1 MRDSIGIRAKLAAS
15 KTMREGETDM
25 DIGFIGLGQMG
36 FHMARRLVEAGHRV
50 IVFDTRREA
59 VDRLTALGAH
69 AAQSPRDMADQVETV
84 MASLPTPD
92 IVLAVA
98 TGPDGVIEG
107 KRVRRFVDLSTTGAV
122 MAKRIFAALK
132 EKNIVQIDCPVSGG
146 VTGAAK
152 GTLAL
157 MVSGPRAEVDAI
169 APLLP
174 AIGKTF
180 IISERPGAG
189 QTMKLCNNYLSAAAM
204 TATSEAM
211 VMGVKAG
218 LDPRIMLDV
227 INSGTGRNTA
237 TEDKFGRVVLPRTF
251 NLGFTVGL
259 MTKDLKLCL
268 SEGKALGVPM
278 DVAEAVTRLLQ
289 TACDENG
296 PDKDLTTV
304 VQPVERRAGVEVRA
318 PGESGTLGK

>member
-1 MRDSIGIRAKLAAS
+1 M
-15 KTMREGETDM
+15 DM
-25 DIGFIGLGQMG
+25 GFIGLGQMG

-50 IVFDTRREA
+50 MVFDVRSEA
-59 VDRLTALGAH
+59 IDRLTALGAQ
-69 AAQSPRDMADQVETV
+69 AAASPRAMAEEVETV
-84 MASLPTPD
+84 MVSLPTPD

-107 KRVRRFVDLSTTGAV
+107 RRVRRFVDLSTTGAV
-122 MAKRIFAALK
+122 MAKRIFAALAA
-132 EKNIVQIDCPVSGG
+132 KNIVQIDCPVSGG

-157 MVSGPRAEVDAI
+157 MVSGPREEVRAI
-169 APLLP
+169 EPLLP

-180 IISERPGAG
+180 FIGERPGAG
-189 QTMKLCNNYLSAAAM
+189 QTMKLCNNFLSAAAM

-227 INSGTGRNTA
+227 INAGTGRNTA
-237 TEDKFGRVVLPRTF
+237 TEDKFGRVVLPRAF

-259 MTKDLKLCL
+259 MNKDLKLCL
-268 SEGKALGVPM
+268 AEGKALGVPM
-278 DVAEAVTRLLQ
+278 EVAETVAHMLQ
-289 TACDENG
+289 IACDENG

-318 PGESGTLGK
+318 PREGGPLGK

>member
-1 MRDSIGIRAKLAAS
+1 
-15 KTMREGETDM
+15 
-25 DIGFIGLGQMG
+25 
-36 FHMARRLVEAGHRV
+36 
-50 IVFDTRREA
+50 
-59 VDRLTALGAH
+59 
-69 AAQSPRDMADQVETV
+69 MADQVETV

-92 IVLAVA
+92 IVLEVA
-98 TGPDGVIEG
+98 TGADGVIEG

-122 MAKRIFAALK
+122 MARRIFEVLK
-132 EKNIVQIDCPVSGG
+132 AKNIVQIDCPVSGG

-157 MVSGPRAEVDAI
+157 MVSGPRKEVNAI
-169 APLLP
+169 EPLLP

-180 IISERPGAG
+180 LIGERPGAG

-237 TEDKFGRVVLPRTF
+237 TEDKFGRVVLPRAF

-268 SEGKALGVPM
+268 SEGKTLGVPM

-296 PDKDLTTV
+296 ADKDLSTV
-304 VQPVERRAGVEVRA
+304 VQPVERRAGVEVRT
-318 PGESGTLGK
+318 PGESGPLGK

>member
-1 MRDSIGIRAKLAAS
+1 
-15 KTMREGETDM
+15 M

-36 FHMARRLVEAGHRV
+36 FHMARRLLEAGHRI
-50 IVFDTRREA
+50 IVYDTRREA
-59 VDRLTALGAH
+59 IDRLTALGAQT
-69 AAQSPRDMADQVETV
+69 AGSPRAIGDEVETV

-98 TGPDGVIEG
+98 TGPGGVIEG

-122 MAKRIFAALK
+122 MAKRIFTALK
-132 EKNIVQIDCPVSGG
+132 AKNIVQIDCPVSGG

-157 MVSGPRAEVDAI
+157 MVSGPRAEVAAI
-169 APLLP
+169 EPVLP
-174 AIGKTF
+174 AIGKIFF
-180 IISERPGAG
+180 IGERPGAG
-189 QTMKLCNNYLSAAAM
+189 QTMKLCNNFLSAAAM

-227 INSGTGRNTA
+227 INAGTGRNTA
-237 TEDKFGRVVLPRTF
+237 TEDKFGRIVLPRTF

-268 SEGKALGVPM
+268 AEGEALGVPM
-278 DVAEAVTRLLQ
+278 EVAEAVTRMLQ
-289 TACDENG
+289 IACDENG
-296 PDKDLTTV
+296 PDKDLSTV
-304 VQPVERRAGVEVRA
+304 VQPVERRAGVEVRT
-318 PGESGTLGK
+318 PRESGPLGK

>member
-1 MRDSIGIRAKLAAS
+1 
-15 KTMREGETDM
+15 M

-36 FHMARRLVEAGHRV
+36 FHMARRLVEAGHRLV
-50 IVFDTRREA
+50 VFDSRREA
-59 VDRLTALGAH
+59 IERLTALGAQ
-69 AAQSPRDMADQVETV
+69 AAASPRELADAVETV
-84 MASLPTPD
+84 MVSLPTPD
-92 IVLAVA
+92 VVLAVA
-98 TGPDGVIEG
+98 TGPGGVIEG
-107 KRVRRFVDLSTTGAV
+107 KRVRHFVDLSTTGAV
-122 MAKRIFAALK
+122 MAKRIFEALK
-132 EKNIVQIDCPVSGG
+132 ARNIVQIDCPVSGG

-157 MVSGPRAEVDAI
+157 MASGPRAEINAI
-169 APLLP
+169 EPALA
-174 AIGKTF
+174 AIGKIF
-180 IISERPGAG
+180 FISERPGAG
-189 QTMKLCNNYLSAAAM
+189 QTMKLCNNFLSAAAM

-251 NLGFTVGL
+251 NLGFAVGL

-268 SEGKALGVPM
+268 GEGKALGVPM
-278 DVAEAVTRLLQ
+278 QVAEAVTQLLQ

-318 PGESGTLGK
+318 PRASGPLPK

>member
-1 MRDSIGIRAKLAAS
+1 
-15 KTMREGETDM
+15 M

-50 IVFDTRREA
+50 VVFDTRREA
-59 VDRLTALGAH
+59 VDRLAALGAR
-69 AAQSPRDMADQVETV
+69 AAGSAREIADEVETV
-84 MASLPTPD
+84 MVSLPTPE

-98 TGPDGVIEG
+98 TGVGGVIEG
-107 KRVRRFVDLSTTGAV
+107 KRVRRLVDLSTTGAV
-122 MAKRIFAALK
+122 MAKRIFEAL
-132 EKNIVQIDCPVSGG
+132 EARNIVQIDCPVSGG
-146 VTGAAK
+146 VTGASK

-169 APLLP
+169 APALK

-180 IISERPGAG
+180 FIGERPGAG
-189 QTMKLCNNYLSAAAM
+189 QTMKLCNNFLSAAAM

-237 TEDKFGRVVLPRTF
+237 TEDKFGRLVLPRTF

-268 SEGKALGVPM
+268 GEGKALGVPM
-278 DVAEAVTRLLQ
+278 EVAEAVTRALQ

-296 PDKDLTTV
+296 PDRDLTTV
-304 VQPVERRAGVEVRA
+304 VQPIERRAGVEVRA
-318 PGESGTLGK
+318 PREGGPLSK

>member
-1 MRDSIGIRAKLAAS
+1 M
-15 KTMREGETDM
+15 
-25 DIGFIGLGQMG
+25 
-36 FHMARRLVEAGHRV
+36 V
-50 IVFDTRREA
+50 
-59 VDRLTALGAH
+59 
-69 AAQSPRDMADQVETV
+69 
-84 MASLPTPD
+84 SLPTPD
-92 IVLAVA
+92 VVLAVA
-98 TGPDGVIEG
+98 TGPGGVIEG

-122 MAKRIFAALK
+122 MAKRIFEALK
-132 EKNIVQIDCPVSGG
+132 ARNIVQIDCPVSGG

-157 MVSGPRAEVDAI
+157 MASGPRAEINAI
-169 APLLP
+169 EPALA
-174 AIGKTF
+174 AIGKIF
-180 IISERPGAG
+180 FISERPGAG
-189 QTMKLCNNYLSAAAM
+189 QTMKLCNNFLSAAAM

-259 MTKDLKLCL
+259 MTKDLRLCL
-268 SEGKALGVPM
+268 GEGKALGVPM
-278 DVAEAVTRLLQ
+278 QVAEAVTQLLQ

-318 PGESGTLGK
+318 PRTGGSLPK

>member
-1 MRDSIGIRAKLAAS
+1 
-15 KTMREGETDM
+15 M

-50 IVFDTRREA
+50 MVFDTRSEA
-59 VDRLTALGAH
+59 IDRLTTLGAQ
-69 AAQSPRDMADQVETV
+69 AAASPRAMADEVETV
-84 MASLPTPD
+84 MVSLPTPD
-92 IVLAVA
+92 VVLAVA

-107 KRVRRFVDLSTTGAV
+107 RRVRRFVDLSTTGAV
-122 MAKRIFAALK
+122 MAKRIFAALAA
-132 EKNIVQIDCPVSGG
+132 KNIVQIDCPVSGG

-157 MVSGPRAEVDAI
+157 MVSGPREEVRAI
-169 APLLP
+169 EPLLP

-180 IISERPGAG
+180 FIGERPGAG
-189 QTMKLCNNYLSAAAM
+189 QTMKLCNNFLSAAAM

-227 INSGTGRNTA
+227 INAGTGRNTA
-237 TEDKFGRVVLPRTF
+237 TEDKFGRVVLPRAF

-259 MTKDLKLCL
+259 MNKDLKLCL
-268 SEGKALGVPM
+268 AEGKALGVPM
-278 DVAEAVTRLLQ
+278 EVAETVAHMLQ
-289 TACDENG
+289 IACDENG

-318 PGESGTLGK
+318 PREGGPLGK

>member
-1 MRDSIGIRAKLAAS
+1 M
-15 KTMREGETDM
+15 
-25 DIGFIGLGQMG
+25 
-36 FHMARRLVEAGHRV
+36 
-50 IVFDTRREA
+50 VFDVRPEA
-59 VDRLTALGAH
+59 IDRLTALGAQ
-69 AAQSPRDMADQVETV
+69 ATASPRAMADEVETV

-107 KRVRRFVDLSTTGAV
+107 RRVRRFVDLSTTGAV
-122 MAKRIFAALK
+122 MAKRIFAALAA
-132 EKNIVQIDCPVSGG
+132 KNIVQIDCPVSGG

-157 MVSGPRAEVDAI
+157 MVSGPREEVRTIEPA
-169 APLLP
+169 LP
-174 AIGKTF
+174 ALGKTF
-180 IISERPGAG
+180 FIGERPGAG
-189 QTMKLCNNYLSAAAM
+189 QTMKLCNNFLSAAAM

-227 INSGTGRNTA
+227 INAGTGRNTA
-237 TEDKFGRVVLPRTF
+237 TEDKFGRVVLPRAF

-259 MTKDLKLCL
+259 MNKDLKLCL
-268 SEGKALGVPM
+268 AEGKALGVPM
-278 DVAEAVTRLLQ
+278 EVAETVAHMLQ
-289 TACDENG
+289 IACDENG

-304 VQPVERRAGVEVRA
+304 VQPVERRAGVEVSA
-318 PGESGTLGK
+318 PREGGPLGK

>member
-1 MRDSIGIRAKLAAS
+1 
-15 KTMREGETDM
+15 M
-25 DIGFIGLGQMG
+25 DVGFIGLGQMG

-50 IVFDTRREA
+50 VVFDTNAEA
-59 VDRLTALGAH
+59 VARLTALGARS
-69 AAQSPRDMADQVETV
+69 AGSPRAIADEVETV
-84 MASLPTPD
+84 FASLPTPD
-92 IVLAVA
+92 IVLGVA
-98 TGPDGVIEG
+98 TGSNGVIEG
-107 KRVRRFVDLSTTGAV
+107 KRVRRFIDLSTTGAA
-122 MAKRIFAALK
+122 MARRIFDLLK
-132 EKNIVQIDCPVSGG
+132 AKNIVQIDCPVSGG
-146 VTGAAK
+146 TTGAEK

-157 MVSGPRAEVDAI
+157 MMSGPRSEVKAI
-169 APLLP
+169 EPLLP

-180 IISERPGAG
+180 FISERPGAG
-189 QTMKLCNNYLSAAAM
+189 QTMKLCNNFLSAAAM

-259 MTKDLKLCL
+259 MNKDVKLCL
-268 SEGKALGVPM
+268 AEAKALGVPM
-278 DVAEAVTRLLQ
+278 EVAEAVGRMLQ
-289 TACDENG
+289 IACDENG

-304 VQPVERRAGVEVRA
+304 VQPVERRAGVEVRT
-318 PGESGTLGK
+318 PDGGGPVGK

>member
-1 MRDSIGIRAKLAAS
+1 
-15 KTMREGETDM
+15 M

-50 IVFDTRREA
+50 MVFDVRSEA
-59 VDRLTALGAH
+59 IDRLTALGAR
-69 AAQSPRDMADQVETV
+69 AAASPRAMADEVETV
-84 MASLPTPD
+84 MASLPTPE

-98 TGPDGVIEG
+98 TGPDGVVEG
-107 KRVRRFVDLSTTGAV
+107 RRVRRFVDLSTTGAV
-122 MAKRIFAALK
+122 MAKRIFAALAA
-132 EKNIVQIDCPVSGG
+132 KNIVQIDCPVSGG

-157 MVSGPRAEVDAI
+157 MVSGPREEVRAI
-169 APLLP
+169 EPLLP
-174 AIGKTF
+174 AIGRTF
-180 IISERPGAG
+180 FIGERPGAG
-189 QTMKLCNNYLSAAAM
+189 QTMKLCNNFLSAAAM

-218 LDPRIMLDV
+218 LDPHIMLDV
-227 INSGTGRNTA
+227 INAGTGRNTA
-237 TEDKFGRVVLPRTF
+237 TEDKFGRVVLPRAF

-259 MTKDLKLCL
+259 MNKDLKLCL
-268 SEGKALGVPM
+268 AEGKALGVPM
-278 DVAEAVTRLLQ
+278 EVAETVAHMLQ
-289 TACDENG
+289 IACDENG

-318 PGESGTLGK
+318 PREGGPLGK

>member
-1 MRDSIGIRAKLAAS
+1 
-15 KTMREGETDM
+15 
-25 DIGFIGLGQMG
+25 
-36 FHMARRLVEAGHRV
+36 
-50 IVFDTRREA
+50 
-59 VDRLTALGAH
+59 
-69 AAQSPRDMADQVETV
+69 V
-84 MASLPTPD
+84 MVSLPTPD
-92 IVLAVA
+92 VVLAVA
-98 TGPDGVIEG
+98 TGAGGVIEG

-122 MAKRIFAALK
+122 MAKRIFEALK
-132 EKNIVQIDCPVSGG
+132 ARNIVQIDCPVSGG

-157 MVSGPRAEVDAI
+157 MASGPRAEINAI
-169 APLLP
+169 EPALA
-174 AIGKTF
+174 AIGKIFF
-180 IISERPGAG
+180 IGERPGAG
-189 QTMKLCNNYLSAAAM
+189 QTMKLCNNFLSAAAM

-218 LDPRIMLDV
+218 LDPRTMLDV

-268 SEGKALGVPM
+268 GEGKALGVPM
-278 DVAEAVTRLLQ
+278 QVAEAVTQLLQ

-296 PDKDLTTV
+296 PDQDLTTV

-318 PGESGTLGK
+318 PRTSGPLPK

>member
-1 MRDSIGIRAKLAAS
+1 
-15 KTMREGETDM
+15 M

-36 FHMARRLVEAGHRV
+36 FHMARRLVEAGHRLV
-50 IVFDTRREA
+50 VFDTRREA
-59 VDRLTALGAH
+59 VDRLTALGAKSVDS
-69 AAQSPRDMADQVETV
+69 ARAVADEVETV

-98 TGPDGVIEG
+98 TGAGGVIEG

-122 MAKRIFAALK
+122 MAKRIFEALK
-132 EKNIVQIDCPVSGG
+132 AKTIVQIDCPVSGG

-157 MVSGPRAEVDAI
+157 MVSGPRAEVSAI
-169 APLLP
+169 EPALK
-174 AIGKTF
+174 AIGRAF
-180 IISERPGAG
+180 FISERPGAG
-189 QTMKLCNNYLSAAAM
+189 QTMKLCNNFLSAAAM

-268 SEGKALGVPM
+268 GEGKALGVPM
-278 DVAEAVTRLLQ
+278 EVAEAVTRALQ
-289 TACDENG
+289 LACDENG
-296 PDKDLTTV
+296 PDADLTTV
-304 VQPVERRAGVEVRA
+304 VQPIERRAGVEVRPPRDGGA
-318 PGESGTLGK
+318 LGK

>member
-1 MRDSIGIRAKLAAS
+1 
-15 KTMREGETDM
+15 M

-36 FHMARRLVEAGHRV
+36 FHMARRLVEAGHRLV
-50 IVFDTRREA
+50 AFDTRREA
-59 VDRLTALGAH
+59 LDRLTALGAQ
-69 AAQSPRDMADQVETV
+69 AAGSTREIVDEVETV
-84 MASLPTPD
+84 MASLPTPEV
-92 IVLAVA
+92 VLEVA
-98 TGPDGVIEG
+98 TGEGGVIEG

-122 MAKRIFAALK
+122 MAKRIFEMLK
-132 EKNIVQIDCPVSGG
+132 ERNIVQIDCPVSGG

-157 MVSGPRAEVDAI
+157 MVSGPRAEVAAI
-169 APLLP
+169 EPALT
-174 AIGKTF
+174 AIGRMF
-180 IISERPGAG
+180 FISERPGAG
-189 QTMKLCNNYLSAAAM
+189 QTMKLCNNFLSAAAM

-268 SEGKALGVPM
+268 GEGKALGVPM
-278 DVAEAVTRLLQ
+278 HVAEAVMRLLQ
-289 TACDENG
+289 LACDENG

-304 VQPVERRAGVEVRA
+304 VQAVERRAGVEVCA
-318 PGESGTLGK
+318 PRLGAALPK

>member
-1 MRDSIGIRAKLAAS
+1 M
-15 KTMREGETDM
+15 E
-25 DIGFIGLGQMG
+25 IGFIGVGQMG
-36 FHMARRLVEAGHRV
+36 FHMARRLVEAGHSL
-50 IVFDTRREA
+50 IVFDVRREA
-59 VDRLTALGAH
+59 IDRLTALGAQ
-69 AAQSPRDMADQVETV
+69 AAASPRAVADAAETV

-107 KRVRRFVDLSTTGAV
+107 RRVRRFVDLSTTGAV
-122 MAKRIFAALK
+122 MAKRIFAALAARD
-132 EKNIVQIDCPVSGG
+132 IVQIDCPVSGG

-157 MVSGPRAEVDAI
+157 MVSGPRAQVSAI
-169 APLLP
+169 EPALP
-174 AIGKTF
+174 AIGRTF
-180 IISERPGAG
+180 FISERPGAG
-189 QTMKLCNNYLSAAAM
+189 QTMKLCNNFLSAAAM

-227 INSGTGRNTA
+227 INAGTGRNTA
-237 TEDKFGRVVLPRTF
+237 TEDKFGRVVLPRAF

-268 SEGKALGVPM
+268 AEGEALGVPM
-278 DVAEAVTRLLQ
+278 AVAETVTRMLQ
-289 TACDENG
+289 IACDENG
-296 PDKDLTTV
+296 PEKDLTTV
-304 VQPVERRAGVEVRA
+304 VQPVERRAGVEVR
-318 PGESGTLGK
+318 PPRESGPLGK